1 MTESDMDQLVR
12 YHDKCRETSKLAR
25 ELGKVDV
32 AEWIDLRIEEGE
44 AQQAAKNKV
53 TIYQN
58 GNHNICLKYF
68 SEQLIKIN
76 LVFACLTND
85 GVDFIILF

>member
-1 MTESDMDQLVR
+1 MDQLVR

-58 GNHNICLKYF
+58 GNHNISF
-68 SEQLIKIN
+68 KIFFRATHQN
-76 LVFACLTND
+76 QSRFRLPYQ
-85 GVDFIILF
+85 

>member
-12 YHDKCRETSKLAR
+12 YHDKCRQTSKLAR
-25 ELGKVDV
+25 ELGKTDV

-53 TIYQN
+53 TKYQN
-58 GNHNICLKYF
+58 LV
-68 SEQLIKIN
+68 SN
-76 LVFACLTND
+76 LVTN
-85 GVDFIILF
+85 GRYVSNRK